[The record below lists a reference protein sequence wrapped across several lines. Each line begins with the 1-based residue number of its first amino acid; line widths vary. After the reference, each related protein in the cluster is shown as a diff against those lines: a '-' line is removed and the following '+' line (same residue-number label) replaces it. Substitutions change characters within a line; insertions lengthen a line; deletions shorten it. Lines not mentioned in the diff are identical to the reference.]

1 MGFDV
6 VYLPPIHP
14 IGTVNRKGPN
24 TTQFPGGNPHEI
36 GPDDVGSPWA
46 IGSAEGGHDAVHP
59 QLGTMEDFTR
69 LRRPHPR
76 ARHGGRARLRAA
88 GRARPPVGR
97 RAHPEW
103 FTTKPDGTIAYA
115 ENPPKK
121 YQDIYPI
128 NFDNDPEGIYAE
140 CLRVIRVWIDAGR
153 ARSSAST
160 TRTPSR

>member
-24 TTQFPGGNPHEI
+24 NTVPGGNPHEMA
-36 GPDDVGSPWA
+36 GRRRLAVGDRQRRGRPRRRPPGA
-46 IGSAEGGHDAVHP
+46 GHDGGLHAFVAR
-59 QLGTMEDFTR
+59 T
-69 LRRPHPR
+69 PR
-76 ARHGGRARLRAA
+76 AGHGGRAGLRAA
-88 GRARPPVGR
+88 GRARTTRGSTE
-97 RAHPEW
+97 HPEW

-140 CLRVIRVWIDAGR
+140 CLRVVRRLDRGR
-153 ARSSAST
+153 A
-160 TRTPSR
+160 

>member
-1 MGFDV
+1 MEVALDFALQAAPD
-6 VYLPPIHP
+6 HP
-14 IGTVNRKGPN
+14 WVD
-24 TTQFPGGNPHEI
+24 E
-36 GPDDVGSPWA
+36 
-46 IGSAEGGHDAVHP
+46 
-59 QLGTMEDFTR
+59 
-69 LRRPHPR
+69 
-76 ARHGGRARLRAA
+76 
-88 GRARPPVGR
+88 
-97 RAHPEW
+97 HPEW